1 MKTNKA
7 IRYSNCWEDTEIVL
21 KALNVKKG
29 GKYLS
34 ISSAGDNALSI
45 LTKKP
50 KLVIAVDKSIAQI
63 ACIEIKKVVFEN
75 LPYDE
80 VLSFMG
86 ITKNEK
92 RILAYKNLRKYL
104 SKETR
109 NFWDNNLTLISK
121 GIIHAGIIENYFRLF
136 SICIKPL
143 IMTKNNWETLLSEK
157 SKEERIDFY
166 NKKID
171 SWKWNLFLE
180 IVFNPITL
188 KKLDLNRDSYHFKT
202 RGNNLTK
209 EMKERIK
216 YALTELPTNN
226 NPYLEYIIRGNFHN
240 SLPLFLKKEN
250 FEKIRRNL
258 DKLIIFKGILI
269 EALRKNSS
277 VIFDG
282 FNLSDIFDYMS
293 YNRYIE
299 RIKQIKKQLKKGG
312 RIVYWNNLILRE
324 PPESLEFRL
333 EKLKE
338 LSEHLFSQ
346 NKAFFYNS
354 LNILEA
360 KS

>member
-1 MKTNKA
+1 MKTYKK

-45 LTKKP
+45 LSKNP
-50 KLVIAVDKSIAQI
+50 KLVIAIDKSTAQI
-63 ACIEIKKVVFEN
+63 ACLEIKKTIFEN
-75 LPYDE
+75 LPYND
-80 VLSFMG
+80 VLSFIGM
-86 ITKNEK
+86 TENSK
-92 RILAYKNLRKYL
+92 RLHIYKELRKHL
-104 SKETR
+104 SIETR
-109 NFWDNNLTLISK
+109 KFWDNNLTLISK
-121 GIIHAGIIENYFRLF
+121 GIIHTGIIENYFRLF
-136 SICIKPL
+136 SKRIKPL
-143 IMTKNNWETLLSEK
+143 IMNKNNWEILLSEK
-157 SKEERIDFY
+157 SKKERIDFY
-166 NKKID
+166 NKKIN
-171 SWKWNLFLE
+171 SWKWNLFLK
-180 IVFNPITL
+180 IVLNPITL

-202 RGNNLTK
+202 KGNNLTR

-258 DKLIIFKGILI
+258 DKLIIFKGTLM
-269 EALRKNSS
+269 EALRKNSPT
-277 VIFDG
+277 IFDG

-293 YNRYIE
+293 YNQYIE
-299 RIKQIKKQLKKGG
+299 RIKQIKKQLTKGG

-324 PPESLEFRL
+324 PPEYYNSKISKLKDL
-333 EKLKE
+333 SEKLF
-338 LSEHLFSQ
+338 LQ
-346 NKAFFYNS
+346 NKAFFYDS

-360 KS
+360 KV